1 MADYIVLELIKSEG
15 LAHLSYLVGNGTQ
28 AAVIDPRRDCET
40 YISIAQSQGMQI
52 THIFETHRNEDYVV
66 GSVALQ
72 QRTGA
77 KIYHGKALDFSYGNP
92 LSEGDSF
99 EFGSVILKVL
109 ETPGHTPESISLVL
123 IDKSASDNPL
133 AVFTGDL
140 LFIGAVGRTDLFPE
154 RAREMA
160 GLQYDSIFSKVL
172 PLGDHVLLYPGH
184 GAGSVCGSGMAKRE
198 FSTLGYERLYNQALQ
213 KKDRNS
219 FIEMKLAEKPH
230 RPPYFRK
237 MEEYNQQG
245 NAPVLPQLPTPS
257 PMSAEQF
264 KAARANGMLVLDVRS
279 TEAIAGAFIPDS
291 LALPNDLIPAYG
303 GYFLSYDRD
312 IGLVAEG
319 QQQVETAVL
328 HLMRLGYD
336 RVKGFLAG
344 GMRSWETSGEQYDQ
358 IPAVHVDKL
367 VERIRAGA
375 DFILL
380 DVRKEEELEKS
391 GKLPGALHIFL
402 GDLLEHI
409 DEIPKDKTIT
419 TFCGSGQRA
428 LVAASLLKQNG
439 FKTVED
445 SLGAMEACQA
455 AGCPL
460 EQVETAS

>member
-1 MADYIVLELIKSEG
+1 MSDNIVLELIKSEG
-15 LAHLSYLVGNGTQ
+15 LAHLSYLIGSGTQ

-40 YISIAQSQGMQI
+40 YIAIAQRQGMQI

-77 KIYHGKALDFSYGNP
+77 RIHHGKALEFSYGNP
-92 LSEGDSF
+92 VAEGDTF
-99 EFGSVILKVL
+99 ELGDVVLKVL

-123 IDKSASDNPL
+123 IDKSASDQPL

-160 GLQYDSIFSKVL
+160 GLQYDSIFKKVL

-198 FSTLGYERLYNQALQ
+198 FSTLGYERLHNQALQ
-213 KKDRNS
+213 KTDRND

-237 MEEYNQQG
+237 MEEYNQHG
-245 NAPVLPQLPTPS
+245 NAPVLPHTPTPP

-264 KAARANGMLVLDVRS
+264 RRARASGMLVLDIRS

-291 LALPNDLIPAYG
+291 LALPLDLIPAYG
-303 GYFLSYDRD
+303 GYFLPYDRD

-319 QQQVETAVL
+319 QPQVETAVT
-328 HLMRLGYD
+328 HLLRLGYD

-344 GMRSWETSGEQYDQ
+344 GMKSWETSGEQYDQ

-367 VERIRAGA
+367 TERIQTGA
-375 DFILL
+375 DFVLL
-380 DVRKEEELEKS
+380 DVRKAEELEKT

-402 GDLLEHI
+402 GDLPDHL

-428 LVAASLLKQNG
+428 LVAASLLKQHG
-439 FKTVED
+439 FQSVED
-445 SLGAMEACQA
+445 SLGAMEACKA
-455 AGCPL
+455 AGCPI
-460 EQVETAS
+460 EPVETA